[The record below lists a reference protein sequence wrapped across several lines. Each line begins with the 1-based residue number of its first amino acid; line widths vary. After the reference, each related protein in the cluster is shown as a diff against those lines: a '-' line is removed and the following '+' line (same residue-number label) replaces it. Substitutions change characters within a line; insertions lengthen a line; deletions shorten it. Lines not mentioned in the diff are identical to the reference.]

1 MMQAAFE
8 TNDERLAYVLLRV
21 VVGANLMMHGISRM
35 IGGPGEF
42 AAKLVMQFEHAPL
55 PAWSVWAFGLV
66 LPAIEGGLGLLL
78 LIGLR
83 TRAAL
88 IAASLLIMVL
98 TFGSSL
104 LQNWTAAGIQ
114 LTYAAVYAALLFLH
128 RYNNWS
134 IDAWLSR
141 NQEVR

>member
-1 MMQAAFE
+1 MQPVFE
-8 TNDERLAYVLLRV
+8 RRDERLAYALLRA
-21 VVGANLMMHGISRM
+21 VVGMNLIMHGVSRA
-35 IGGPGEF
+35 IGGTGEF
-42 AAKLVMQFEHAPL
+42 AAKLVMQFAHAPL
-55 PAWSVWAFGLV
+55 PAWSVWVFGLT

-88 IAASLLIMVL
+88 ITASALIIVL

-104 LQNWTAAGIQ
+104 LQDWTAAGIQ

>member
-8 TNDERLAYVLLRV
+8 TNDERLAYVLLRL
-21 VVGANLMMHGISRM
+21 VVGANLMMHGIGRM

-42 AAKLVMQFEHAPL
+42 AAKLVMQFAHAPL

-104 LQNWTAAGIQ
+104 LQNWPAAGIQ

-128 RYNNWS
+128 RYNVWS
-134 IDAWLSR
+134 VDAWMAR
-141 NQEVR
+141 H